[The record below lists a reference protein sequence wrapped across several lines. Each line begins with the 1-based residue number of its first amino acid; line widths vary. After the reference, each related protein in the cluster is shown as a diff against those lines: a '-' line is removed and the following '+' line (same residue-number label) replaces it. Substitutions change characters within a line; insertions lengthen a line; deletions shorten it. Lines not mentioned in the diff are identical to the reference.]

1 MSKNKMHIGG
11 DTWKSKRKSYIGRNG
26 TLILSGKLFDK
37 EQTKIVGGIARMGI
51 VFGASVG
58 ALITYLIM
66 R

>member
-1 MSKNKMHIGG
+1 MSKNRMHIGG
-11 DTWKSKRKSYIGRNG
+11 DTWKSKRQTYIGRNN

-37 EQTKIVGGIARMGI
+37 EQTKIVGGIARIGI
-51 VFGASVG
+51 VFGAFIG